1 MKTLDEKIQVCK
13 CCKNRKFDIQQG
25 IVCELTGAKP
35 TFEDE
40 CEKYE
45 VDEEAVASQAR
56 QRAQQEEIGERGVYD
71 SEGWLSSFLFGGLY
85 GVTAHYI
92 VKKKGLL
99 VAFLWLGLGVGTV
112 AYVLHTISSGI
123 FSFGP
128 TLSLLGAMRLVPLV
142 LVAILAIVA
151 FYRHSSNAV
160 ALAKTYLSMIL
171 VDALA
176 MFVYFV
182 ICSDSAYLMF
192 IIISLLGCSG
202 CFIYLSN
209 SESVKAVIPLATR
222 KWKLLEKILLAIYV
236 MATVVGAYYYI
247 SFNKGDMPKG
257 ETSIQLI
264 VDVQS
269 KQCPIDYGATILTS
283 LTKEE
288 RQIIYTYK
296 IKDVYECDI
305 PVGSLEAETAASKT
319 TILNELTAT
328 PDPFVTN
335 CLEQGYDI
343 VFRYNDANS
352 VHLYDVVIT
361 PEDWREIK

>member
-1 MKTLDEKIQVCK
+1 
-13 CCKNRKFDIQQG
+13 
-25 IVCELTGAKP
+25 
-35 TFEDE
+35 
-40 CEKYE
+40 
-45 VDEEAVASQAR
+45 
-56 QRAQQEEIGERGVYD
+56 
-71 SEGWLSSFLFGGLY
+71 
-85 GVTAHYI
+85 
-92 VKKKGLL
+92 
-99 VAFLWLGLGVGTV
+99 
-112 AYVLHTISSGI
+112 
-123 FSFGP
+123 
-128 TLSLLGAMRLVPLV
+128 
-142 LVAILAIVA
+142 
-151 FYRHSSNAV
+151 
-160 ALAKTYLSMIL
+160 
-171 VDALA
+171 
-176 MFVYFV
+176 
-182 ICSDSAYLMF
+182 
-192 IIISLLGCSG
+192 
-202 CFIYLSN
+202 
-209 SESVKAVIPLATR
+209 
-222 KWKLLEKILLAIYV
+222 
-236 MATVVGAYYYI
+236 
-247 SFNKGDMPKG
+247 MPKG